1 MVYLLSLES
10 EIINEVKVMLKQALD
25 SLRSPAANA
34 LFQDEEKELAQMG
47 TQSWNEQLGNV
58 LIDASSNF
66 KLFLMLANA

>member
-47 TQSWNEQLGNV
+47 TWNWNEQLGNV

>member
-47 TQSWNEQLGNV
+47 IELE
-58 LIDASSNF
+58 
-66 KLFLMLANA
+66 